1 MHMSIMKWE
10 NPAPKDLW
18 DAFNGLRGDM
28 DRALDLFRVP
38 DAMGLL
44 DRSTAPAIDL
54 IETPEDYLVFADL
67 PGVDRKDLEL
77 SVTGSIL
84 RIKGMKRAEEASEKR
99 KFFRK
104 ETWAG
109 SFERTLDLPAL
120 VDSDKV
126 SAELVDG
133 VLKVRVPKRE
143 EAKAKLIT
151 VSVN

>member
-1 MHMSIMKWE
+1 MSIMKWE

-18 DAFNGLRGDM
+18 EAFDGMRGEM

-44 DRSTAPAIDL
+44 DRSAAPAVDL
-54 IETPEDYLVFADL
+54 IETPEEYLIIADL
-67 PGVDRKDLEL
+67 PGVDKKDLEL

-84 RIKGMKRAEEASEKR
+84 RIKGMKKAEEGSEKR
-99 KFFRK
+99 KFFRR

-109 SFERTLDLPAL
+109 SFERTLDLPTA
-120 VDSDKV
+120 VNSDTV
-126 SAELVDG
+126 SAELADG
-133 VLKVRVPKRE
+133 VLRVRAPKRE
-143 EAKAKLIT
+143 EAKTKLIT